1 MGLPEY
7 NPEFVASGEAKAG
20 VISGGG
26 LYLFAATRQSVGF
39 C

>member
-1 MGLPEY
+1 MGVPEY
-7 NPEFVASGEAKAG
+7 NPELVASDESKAG

-26 LYLFAATRQSVGF
+26 LYLFSATRQSVGF